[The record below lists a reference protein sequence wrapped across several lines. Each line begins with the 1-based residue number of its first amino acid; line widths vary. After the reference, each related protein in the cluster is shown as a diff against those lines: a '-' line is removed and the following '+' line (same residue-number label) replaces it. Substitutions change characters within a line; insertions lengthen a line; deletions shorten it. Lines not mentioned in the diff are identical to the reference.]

1 MTVSPARNFA
11 KSWFVIQLTDNL
23 FSLCSAWA
31 LTPFKSSVLK
41 ATLVVVISFP
51 PFFACRADTF
61 IFLLF
66 FILFP
71 LLFYFLTIFYQQVI
85 TRISNIV
92 NSYNFYKVF
101 MTSMSEKV
109 NAVSDVI
116 AKMTPD
122 PAERFSVASVLVE
135 MYRYEMNKAFVP
147 MPDRTLNA
155 P

>member
-1 MTVSPARNFA
+1 
-11 KSWFVIQLTDNL
+11 
-23 FSLCSAWA
+23 
-31 LTPFKSSVLK
+31 
-41 ATLVVVISFP
+41 
-51 PFFACRADTF
+51 
-61 IFLLF
+61 
-66 FILFP
+66 
-71 LLFYFLTIFYQQVI
+71 
-85 TRISNIV
+85 
-92 NSYNFYKVF
+92 